1 MLKLVLKSQEVK
13 EEFMPTTL
21 KLSDQQLRQISASV
35 LERVKAKALVTASG
49 SDTANAGS
57 VATSRSSSVI
67 GNAKKGSTVIT
78 SEQASKIFDNAF
90 KKVVASK

>member
-1 MLKLVLKSQEVK
+1 
-13 EEFMPTTL
+13 MPTSL
-21 KLSDQQLRQISASV
+21 KLSDKQLRQISASV
-35 LERVKAKALVTASG
+35 LERVKAKALVTAPG
-49 SDTANAGS
+49 NDTINSSSHAI
-57 VATSRSSSVI
+57 SRSSGMT